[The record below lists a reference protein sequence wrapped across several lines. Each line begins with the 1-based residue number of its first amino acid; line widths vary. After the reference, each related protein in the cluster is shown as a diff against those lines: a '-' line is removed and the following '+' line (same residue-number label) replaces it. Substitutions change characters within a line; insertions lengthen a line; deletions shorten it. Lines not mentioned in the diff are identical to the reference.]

1 MFIMNKEN
9 RILIKAAG
17 GLVIN
22 KNGEIL
28 FMFRRGKWDLPK
40 GKLDPGESLESCAK
54 REVIEETGV
63 SQLELVRFL
72 LITEHVYEERRDLIL
87 KETHWWLMKANGDQP
102 LIPQTEED
110 ITELKWITPP
120 DLKMVQQNTYPGIL
134 DVLRAGGYSV

>member
-9 RILIKAAG
+9 RILIKAGG

-72 LITEHVYEERRDLIL
+72 LITEHEYKERGDLIL
-87 KETHWWLMKANGDQP
+87 KETHWWLMKTNGNQP

-110 ITELKWITPP
+110 ITELKWIEPP

-134 DVLRAGGYSV
+134 DVLRAGGYTV